1 MGNDSDASRHSII
14 LAVWGLIARCGIEGV
29 TFRRVAE
36 QAQVSVGRIQ
46 HHYKTREALV
56 RAACVEMVEFAH
68 AQYEQLPDDP
78 PTRLRHILQHAIPD
92 SPPAR
97 FGASVWYAYLAKSVD
112 DVEIGRLLAD
122 TKRGTEDE
130 CIRLIELAGAPAHDS
145 DDARS
150 AARRLLALADG
161 LTVRVLVG
169 DLSGSAARELLD
181 SELAGLGSVGSEN
194 PLRPSPRPGTARAG

>member
-1 MGNDSDASRHSII
+1 MSRDAESSRLAII
-14 LAVWGLIARCGIEGV
+14 MAVWRLIARGGIEAV

-36 QAQVSVGRIQ
+36 VAEVSAGRVQ
-46 HHYKTREALV
+46 HHFCSREQLV
-56 RAACVEMVEFAH
+56 RAACVAMIEGAH
-68 AQYEQLPDDP
+68 DQYEQLPDDP
-78 PTRLRHILQHAIPD
+78 LQRIGHLLTHAVPD
-92 SPPAR
+92 SEQTR
-97 FGASVWYAYLAKSVD
+97 FGTSVWYAYLAKSVD